1 MSDQGQSGETDI
13 EAQRAAFRGAYSLA
27 WLACVVT
34 MTAVFMWVLR
44 HHLEGAGRVI
54 GLLAVSLTS
63 SVLLMLF
70 LSGPL
75 KLLLGALFVRMYPQL
90 RGKWYGDV
98 GRDDR
103 RDQ

>member
-1 MSDQGQSGETDI
+1 
-13 EAQRAAFRGAYSLA
+13 
-27 WLACVVT
+27 
-34 MTAVFMWVLR
+34 
-44 HHLEGAGRVI
+44 VI

-75 KLLLGALFVRMYPQL
+75 KLLLGALFIRMYPQL

>member
-1 MSDQGQSGETDI
+1 MSEPDESPVQDV

-27 WLACVVT
+27 WFACVVI
-34 MTAVFMWVLR
+34 MTAIFMWVLR

-54 GLLAVSLTS
+54 GLLAVSLMT

-75 KLLLGALFVRMYPQL
+75 KLLLRALFAGMYPQL
-90 RGKWYGDV
+90 RGEWDASA
-98 GRDDR
+98 R
-103 RDQ
+103 RRGQRER